1 MTPRTID
8 SEIVVFSDLESQR
21 ENLVEAKHRKL
32 IRSHHRNGILDRD
45 LKPNAKIR
53 DELNVSSGADLLTG
67 LPRRASAYAS
77 LCHRNWSNTR
87 PQNL

>member
-1 MTPRTID
+1 MTPRTLD
-8 SEIVVFSDLESQR
+8 SDLVLFADLEGQR

-53 DELNVSSGADLLTG
+53 DELN
-67 LPRRASAYAS
+67 ASRT
-77 LCHRNWSNTR
+77 LQDMLNWSNVAPS
-87 PQNL
+87 PQL